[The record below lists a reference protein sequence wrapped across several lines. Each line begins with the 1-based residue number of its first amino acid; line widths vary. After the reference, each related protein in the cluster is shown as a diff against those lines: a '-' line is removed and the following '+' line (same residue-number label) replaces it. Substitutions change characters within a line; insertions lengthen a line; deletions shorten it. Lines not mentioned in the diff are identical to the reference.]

1 MGDKLQFGFEG
12 EATMLTSKE
21 AGSRLTTFFK
31 SNTPSDVSPLFQ
43 GQSKDGRQ
51 YFIGILKT
59 STGEYRVSV
68 YWSVSPKEQILTL
81 DISKE

>member
-12 EATMLTSKE
+12 EATMMSSKE
-21 AGSRLTTFFK
+21 AGNRLTAFFK
-31 SNTPSDVSPLFQ
+31 SSLPSDVSPLFQ

-59 STGEYRVSV
+59 SSGEYRVSV
-68 YWSVSPKEQILTL
+68 YWSVAPKEQILTF